1 MAGGNSQP
9 PEFPALNDTPTRQ
22 FHHEYHQKIFLQSSL
37 VAIGSVVSQH
47 DLSCKGEKLSRLCYG
62 LKKGTQ
68 PTTKTLVMYTGYIFF
83 SA

>member
-47 DLSCKGEKLSRLCYG
+47 DLSCKG
-62 LKKGTQ
+62 
-68 PTTKTLVMYTGYIFF
+68 
-83 SA
+83 